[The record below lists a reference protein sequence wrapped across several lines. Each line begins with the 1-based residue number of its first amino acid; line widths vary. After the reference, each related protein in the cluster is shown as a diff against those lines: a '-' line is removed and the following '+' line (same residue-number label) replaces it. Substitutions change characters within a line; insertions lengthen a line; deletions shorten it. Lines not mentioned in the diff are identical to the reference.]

1 VVEKNV
7 YRLGLDNLQNV
18 LFNFNGIKISVQ
30 YIRWP
35 AGANV
40 TFAEIVHF
48 SKWMD

>member
-30 YIRWP
+30 YICWP